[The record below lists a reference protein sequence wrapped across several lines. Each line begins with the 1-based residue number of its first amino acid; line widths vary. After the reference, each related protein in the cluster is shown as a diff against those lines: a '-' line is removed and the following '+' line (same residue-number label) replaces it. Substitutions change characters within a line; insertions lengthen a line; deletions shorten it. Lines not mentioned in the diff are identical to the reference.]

1 MPDTRADE
9 RVRFRTGCLV
19 AVGALVADQATKE
32 IVLASAARLREG
44 VPVLPGLSLVFGMNP
59 GVSFGALGD
68 VPWWGLTVL
77 GFAIITG
84 LIVWMWR
91 ETSSVAVGGLALIV
105 GGALGNVIDRVRHG
119 AVVDFLDLSV
129 GTYRW
134 PAFNLAD
141 AAITIGV
148 ILLLRDGFRGERT
161 PRAERSTE

>member
-1 MPDTRADE
+1 MRATE
-9 RVRFRTGCLV
+9 RASFRTGCLI

-44 VPVLPGLSLVFGMNP
+44 LPVLPGFTLVLGMNP

-77 GFAIITG
+77 GLAIITG

-91 ETSSVAVGGLALIV
+91 ETSSVVVGGLALIV
-105 GGALGNVIDRVRHG
+105 GGALGNVVDRVRHG

-129 GTYRW
+129 GTYHW

-141 AAITIGV
+141 TAITIGV
-148 ILLLRDGFRGERT
+148 VLLLWDGFRD
-161 PRAERSTE
+161 ARSPNAKRSID